1 MRTVEMAI
9 VALVTISLSAG
20 GVLAFVASPP
30 PSPCAG
36 ISVHTSSFTIVE
48 SLNGLND
55 STHHSGTWPVATVN
69 KCDRVTITIINQDS
83 QAHGFAI
90 TSYSNAP
97 IEIVGQD
104 TQRLTFQATRTGQFR
119 MYCAIPVVCTVHL
132 IMQHG
137 LLNVT

>member
-1 MRTVEMAI
+1 MRTVEMAVI
-9 VALVTISLSAG
+9 ALVTVSLGAG
-20 GVLAFVASPP
+20 GVLAFVWTPP
-30 PSPCAG
+30 SSPCAG
-36 ISVHTSSFTIVE
+36 VSAHSSSFTIIE
-48 SLNGLND
+48 SLNGLNG
-55 STHHSGTWPVATVN
+55 SAHHAGTWPVATVN

-97 IEIVGQD
+97 VEIVGQD

-132 IMQHG
+132 KMQNG